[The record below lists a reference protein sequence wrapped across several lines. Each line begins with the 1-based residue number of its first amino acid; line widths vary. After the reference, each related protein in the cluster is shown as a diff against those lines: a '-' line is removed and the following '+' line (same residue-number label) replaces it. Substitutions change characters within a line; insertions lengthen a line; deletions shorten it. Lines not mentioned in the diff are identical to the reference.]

1 MSSKQYVDEHY
12 SEIIPHFVI
21 AVFGRSFNLCPSL
34 LQETLALFL
43 ETRAGEPHSLN
54 MAKINFFVEKCL
66 QNIVWLPIKT

>member
-1 MSSKQYVDEHY
+1 MLMN
-12 SEIIPHFVI
+12 IIVI

-54 MAKINFFVEKCL
+54 MAKIYFLLKNAYK
-66 QNIVWLPIKT
+66 I

>member
-1 MSSKQYVDEHY
+1 MSSKRYVDEHY

-21 AVFGRSFNLCPSL
+21 AVFGISFKLCPSL

-54 MAKINFFVEKCL
+54 IAKIHFLLKNAYK
-66 QNIVWLPIKT
+66 I

>member
-54 MAKINFFVEKCL
+54 MAKIYFLLKNAYK
-66 QNIVWLPIKT
+66 I